1 MDERKFNEAFDSFAG
16 NNEKLKSA
24 AKSGNIEQ
32 VLKNLSPDQAA
43 MLQKVL
49 SDKNATKEI
58 LASPQAAAIMKAL
71 FGNK

>member
-1 MDERKFNEAFDSFAG
+1 MDERKINEAFGAFAG
-16 NNEKLKSA
+16 DNEKLKNA

-32 VLKNLSPDQAA
+32 VLKNLTPDQAT

-49 SDKNATKEI
+49 ADKNAAKEI